1 MTLAA
6 AEIVVSG
13 YVQGVG
19 FRHFCLVHAGQLRLT
34 GTVRN
39 DRGGSVSIHAEG
51 DRGLIEE
58 LITTLRKG
66 PFNAT
71 VSEVS
76 VQWTAFT
83 GAFERFEITR

>member
-6 AEIVVSG
+6 AEIVVTG

-19 FRHFCLVHAGQLRLT
+19 FRHFCLVNANQLGLT

-39 DRGGSVSIHAEG
+39 DQGGSVSIHAEG
-51 DRGLIEE
+51 EKGAIEE
-58 LITTLRKG
+58 LIVTLGKG
-66 PFNAT
+66 PSNAM
-71 VSEVS
+71 VSEVG

-83 GAFERFEITR
+83 GKFERFEITR